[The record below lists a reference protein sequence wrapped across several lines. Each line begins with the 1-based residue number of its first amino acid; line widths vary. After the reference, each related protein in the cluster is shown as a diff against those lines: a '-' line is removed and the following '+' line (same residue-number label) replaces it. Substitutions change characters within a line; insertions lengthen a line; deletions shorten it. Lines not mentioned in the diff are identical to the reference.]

1 MNGERR
7 KKICRLID
15 RAEGLK
21 EALENVMNEEQ
32 ESYDALPE
40 GLQET
45 ELGCRL
51 YENVIKMDNS
61 LVYLDDIIEALYE
74 LREK

>member
-45 ELGCRL
+45 EQGCRL

>member
-7 KKICRLID
+7 KKVSRLID

-45 ELGCRL
+45 EQGCKL
-51 YENVIKMDNS
+51 YENIQKMDNS
-61 LVYLDDIIEALYE
+61 LVNLDDIIEALYE
-74 LREK
+74 LKEK